1 MVWWNPD
8 WTVLTKVKSAHG
20 SYIFAAAHNVATA
33 EVVTAGDEGIVKV
46 WKLVVDDN
54 GSAGTGDD
62 AGSGAGAGAGAGG
75 GLVAVECVESIGMP
89 GEVYALSVHQATGD
103 VAVACTDGVA
113 RVFTRDPVRYARAT
127 PSL

>member
-8 WTVLTKVKSAHG
+8 WTVLTKVEAAHG

-46 WKLVVDDN
+46 WKLAVDDN

-62 AGSGAGAGAGAGG
+62 AAAGG
-75 GLVAVECVESIGMP
+75 GQVAVECVESIGMP

-113 RVFTRDPVRYARAT
+113 RVFTRDPVRYARAA
-127 PSL
+127 PLL